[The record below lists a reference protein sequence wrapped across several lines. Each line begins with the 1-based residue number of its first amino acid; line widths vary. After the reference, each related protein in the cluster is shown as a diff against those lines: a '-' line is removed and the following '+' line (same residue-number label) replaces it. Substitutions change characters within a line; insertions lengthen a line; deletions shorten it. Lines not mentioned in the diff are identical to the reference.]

1 MENRGNCGNIYPMKN
16 WGNSNLMLKNSS
28 VFLQEFCNEKWAL
41 PCHAFLGG
49 PACLTKF
56 PKLVF
61 TRNRPD
67 IRLNP
72 VPAGYPASK
81 SGSGPVF
88 EKICRIF
95 AGYFFLEKWFP
106 EKL

>member
-16 WGNSNLMLKNSS
+16 WGNSNLMLKKSS
-28 VFLQEFCNEKWAL
+28 VFLQEFFNEKCVL

-49 PACLTKF
+49 PACLKKF
-56 PKLVF
+56 PKLVW

-72 VPAGYPASK
+72 VFK
-81 SGSGPVF
+81 
-88 EKICRIF
+88 KICRIF
-95 AGYFFLEKWFP
+95 LFRKVVSRKTLKNI
-106 EKL
+106 LT

>member
-28 VFLQEFCNEKWAL
+28 VFLQEFFNEKWAL

-56 PKLVF
+56 PKLVW

-67 IRLNP
+67 IRQNP
-72 VPAGYPASK
+72 VRQPKAH
-81 SGSGPVF
+81 SGRFLVWTIGGRR
-88 EKICRIF
+88 KI
-95 AGYFFLEKWFP
+95 
-106 EKL
+106 